1 MDKATVAEIVALPLS
16 ARIALGLALLEAN
29 PPIGRVLLEHAVGE
43 VRMLEERIEILKMSV
58 EK

>member
-16 ARIALGLALLEAN
+16 ARIALGLALLETN